1 MKRHENLI
9 PLSHD
14 HHHVLKQV
22 RGLKSAGRGEDS
34 DRIGRAET
42 FIEFFDSDGVEHFR
56 QEEESVFPLAAG
68 LEEARDALTRALAEH
83 GEIRMMVDGLR
94 AEVRDGD
101 VHPETLLGLGSK
113 LEGHVRLEE
122 KTLFPLI
129 ERLVPEE
136 ALEAVNVRA

>member
-1 MKRHENLI
+1 MKRHETLI

-22 RGLKSAGRGEDS
+22 RRLKSGGRGTEAERLD
-34 DRIGRAET
+34 RAEV

-56 QEEESVFPLAAG
+56 QEEESVFPLVTG
-68 LEEARDALTRALAEH
+68 REEARDAVTQALAEH
-83 GEIRMMVDGLR
+83 GEIRMLVDGLR

-101 VHPETLLGLGSK
+101 VYADTLFDIGSR

-129 ERLVPEE
+129 ERLVPGA

>member
-1 MKRHENLI
+1 MKRHEALI

-22 RGLKSAGRGEDS
+22 RRLKSAGRGDET
-34 DRIGRAET
+34 DRLSQAES

-56 QEEESVFPLAAG
+56 QEEESIFPLVVG
-68 LEEARDALTRALAEH
+68 REEATEPLAQALAEH
-83 GEIRMMVDGLR
+83 GEIRMLVDGLR
-94 AEVRDGD
+94 AEVREQG
-101 VHPETLLGLGSK
+101 VHAETLSKIGTK

-122 KTLFPLI
+122 KMLFPLI

-136 ALEAVNVRA
+136 ELGAVDVRA